1 LPIIKSGIIEM
12 SVKTRFAPS
21 PTGALHIGGVRTAI
35 FNWLYARHNKGQFVL
50 RIEDTDKERSTEESV
65 SEIFE
70 GLKWIGLDWDEQP
83 MRQSSNLSNYKKLAD
98 KLIEDGNA
106 YRCYCTAQEIEERRK
121 EYKEKNIIYRYEGTC
136 RNKDKAATGKPFAV
150 RLKTPASGL
159 IEIHDKL
166 RGTIHY
172 DLKEIDDFVIIKR
185 DGFPT
190 YNFAAVIDDNSM
202 GITDI
207 IRGDDHLSNT
217 PKQVLIYNFL
227 EFDKPNFA
235 HVSMILGQDKSKL
248 SKRHGAV
255 SILSYRDKGY
265 LPESMLN
272 FLVRLGWSYSDK
284 EIFSKEELIDLFN
297 LENLGKTP
305 AVFNEEKLLWLNT
318 YYIKNLPIENIC
330 KHAIPF
336 FNKSGIDIGSD
347 RDKFKNV
354 LNILKERV
362 QTLDEYPLK
371 SAYFFKEVTEYEEK
385 AEKKFLNEKTLPI
398 LEKIKIELSGLES
411 FNSGS
416 LHKTFENITGEL
428 DLKFGNIAQPLRVSL
443 TGGTVSPGIFEV
455 IELLGKET
463 TIRRLENAIN
473 HIKKNN

>member
-1 LPIIKSGIIEM
+1 M

-21 PTGALHIGGVRTAI
+21 PTGSLHIGGVRTAI
-35 FNWLYARHNKGQFVL
+35 FNWLYARHNSGKFLL
-50 RIEDTDKERSTEESV
+50 RIEDTDKERSTEQSV
-65 SEIFE
+65 SEIFD
-70 GLKWIGLDWDEQP
+70 GLRWIGLDFDEEP
-83 MRQSSNLSNYKKLAD
+83 IKQSSNLQNYKKLSD

-106 YRCYCTAQEIEERRK
+106 YRCYCTPQQIEERRK
-121 EYKEKNIIYRYEGTC
+121 EHWEKNITYRYEGTC
-136 RNKDKAATGKPFAV
+136 RNIDKITKDKPYAV
-150 RLKTPASGL
+150 RLRTPLCGL
-159 IEIHDKL
+159 IDINDKL

-190 YNFAAVIDDNSM
+190 YNFAAVIDDSSM

-227 EFDKPNFA
+227 KFDKPNFA

-265 LPESMLN
+265 LPETMLN
-272 FLVRLGWSYSDK
+272 FLVRLGWSYGDQ
-284 EIFSKEELIDLFN
+284 EIFSRQELIDLFN
-297 LENLGKTP
+297 LQSLGKTP
-305 AVFNEEKLLWLNT
+305 AVFNQEKLLWLNAH
-318 YYIKNLPIENIC
+318 YIKNSPIENIS

-336 FNKSGIDIGSD
+336 FEKSGIDIGND
-347 RDKFKNV
+347 TDKFKNV

-362 QTLDEYPLK
+362 QTLDEYPEK
-371 SAYFFKEVTEYEEK
+371 STYFFHEINEYEEK
-385 AEKKFLNEKTLPI
+385 AEKKFLNEQTLPI
-398 LEKIKIELSGLES
+398 LEKIKIELSNLENFGS
-411 FNSGS
+411 ES
-416 LHKTFENITGEL
+416 LHTIFENIINEL
-428 DLKFGNIAQPLRVSL
+428 DLKFGKIAQPLRVSL

-455 IELLGKET
+455 VELLGKET

-473 HIKKNN
+473 HIKKNV